1 MIKQILEFLKNIF
14 RPDSLHD
21 ALEAYIVAG
30 NPQTSG
36 DVDRLEQEFF
46 QRRQSLFFD
55 RYY

>member
-1 MIKQILEFLKNIF
+1 MIKQILEFLRDIF

-21 ALEAYIVAG
+21 ALESYINAG

-46 QRRQSLFFD
+46 RRRESLFFD